1 MQIYIRDQYDTTK
14 ITLDNAILNWDV
26 GPGAAVG
33 NLSLNDDEIDDL
45 NLEFEFSLAEGD
57 GDENNNYFEI
67 VGSLLKIKD
76 WLSLVSNTT
85 YSIRVQATFSE
96 GESIY

>member
-1 MQIYIRDQYDTTK
+1 M
-14 ITLDNAILNWDV
+14 
-26 GPGAAVG
+26 G

-57 GDENNNYFEI
+57 GDENNYYFEI

-76 WLSLVSNTT
+76 ELSL
-85 YSIRVQATFSE
+85 
-96 GESIY
+96 